1 MKHLLAVCAGLLLLA
16 CSPKLSKLSEK
27 DYSDDQLRRLA
38 DQAARQFIITD
49 GHVDLPYRLT
59 VQNFRLTRE
68 YIGIPIETDQGDFDF
83 VRAKKGGL
91 DAPFMS
97 IFIPATYQVD
107 GGAKELADSLI
118 DLVNG
123 IAAAHPDKFRVAFSP
138 EEVRANFSKG
148 IVSLPMG
155 MENGAPI
162 ENELD
167 RIDYFRKRGISYITL
182 THSKDYQIC
191 DCSYDRTRTWNGL
204 SPFGRSV
211 VQRMNQVGVMVDVSH
226 ISDSAFYQVMEV
238 TTVPVIASHSSCRKF
253 TPGLERNM
261 NDDQLQVLAANGGV
275 IMINFGTF
283 FVDSE
288 VQAYN
293 DRKREELRALLEEK
307 GLKQGDEAAKPI
319 VEQFRKENPKLY
331 ADVQRVADHIDHVVA
346 VAGIDHV
353 GLGSDYDGV
362 GDSLPT
368 GLKDVSQYPNLLHE
382 LLRRGYSAEDLEK
395 ICSRNLFR
403 VWEAVLAHAT
413 QH

>member
-182 THSKDYQIC
+182 THSKDNQIC
-191 DCSYDRTRTWNGL
+191 DSSYDSTRTWNGL

-288 VQAYN
+288 V
-293 DRKREELRALLEEK
+293 
-307 GLKQGDEAAKPI
+307 
-319 VEQFRKENPKLY
+319 
-331 ADVQRVADHIDHVVA
+331 
-346 VAGIDHV
+346 
-353 GLGSDYDGV
+353 
-362 GDSLPT
+362 
-368 GLKDVSQYPNLLHE
+368 
-382 LLRRGYSAEDLEK
+382 
-395 ICSRNLFR
+395 
-403 VWEAVLAHAT
+403 
-413 QH
+413 